1 MKTLSVNDSKLTE
14 MLYDRMYEHFVKEID
29 AIDNGVEIADVRRYD
44 ITTNLS
50 ARVSYLNPEWNEK
63 GVDEN
68 VKFQLIYI

>member
-1 MKTLSVNDSKLTE
+1 
-14 MLYDRMYEHFVKEID
+14 MYENFVKEID
-29 AIDNGVEIADVRRYD
+29 AIDNGVEIADVRRYN

-68 VKFQLIYI
+68 VKFQFIYIFI

>member
-1 MKTLSVNDSKLTE
+1 
-14 MLYDRMYEHFVKEID
+14 MYENFVKEID

-50 ARVSYLNPEWNEK
+50 SRVSYLNPEWNEK

-68 VKFQLIYI
+68 VNIYSF